1 MKGFVEEEKDF
12 VFSPLGYSVVL
23 AIMAEGARGET
34 RNQLV
39 AALRLPEDTYA
50 VRQNYK
56 MILESMKDRWS
67 INKPEFKNWFY
78 VYKNYTVDEKYKTIL
93 LENYLTEV
101 KHVEKVSYDLDF
113 DSEESV
119 EEKVGVTEKDVEK
132 ETEVASEESREL
144 EVSRVEEDT
153 PSVFDASKDVATALT
168 ANRILDSD
176 SPGTELDSETKMIIF
191 NGFYF
196 RGNWKTPFTLTKD
209 GEKQRFYK
217 SESEK
222 KQVSMMQT
230 SGNFDIGTVPELD
243 AVALELP
250 YEGNQY
256 SMLVLLPNQRDG
268 LNKLTSD
275 ITGFSLNRVY
285 KHLVNRPV
293 EILLPK
299 YQIQTISHP
308 EKLLQKYGVSDIF
321 TSDADLSGISSDKLK
336 MGALVQ
342 LVNIQIDEGSADAN
356 FLTTTLAAATRNNAE
371 RFVADHPFLFFIR
384 DQTKNLIVAAG
395 KVVDPEF
402 KTSDELAP

>member
-1 MKGFVEEEKDF
+1 RMEE
-12 VFSPLGYSVVL
+12 G
-23 AIMAEGARGET
+23 
-34 RNQLV
+34 
-39 AALRLPEDTYA
+39 
-50 VRQNYK
+50 
-56 MILESMKDRWS
+56 
-67 INKPEFKNWFY
+67 
-78 VYKNYTVDEKYKTIL
+78 
-93 LENYLTEV
+93 
-101 KHVEKVSYDLDF
+101 
-113 DSEESV
+113 
-119 EEKVGVTEKDVEK
+119 
-132 ETEVASEESREL
+132 
-144 EVSRVEEDT
+144 T

-250 YEGNQY
+250 YEGDQY

-268 LNKLTSD
+268 LSKLTSD

-356 FLTTTLAAATRNNAE
+356 FLTTTL
-371 RFVADHPFLFFIR
+371 
-384 DQTKNLIVAAG
+384 
-395 KVVDPEF
+395 
-402 KTSDELAP
+402 